1 MKKKYLRPLLII
13 ILSLLTFGCA
23 NTAPP
28 PAFKN
33 FKELKEANIVMQSFD
48 YSCGAGALATLL
60 TYYFNDPIS
69 EAELLD
75 DILKHI
81 PKELIENRKKDGLSL
96 FDLKQAAERKGYKAF
111 GVRLKNSSLLKL
123 SCPALIYLKTEDYQH
138 FAILKGV
145 KEDRFFLADPRRGNI
160 RISADRFIKEW
171 KGKLALVLYKKNYK
185 PKKHNLSIAEDI
197 FLRPELETVKII
209 GF

>member
-1 MKKKYLRPLLII
+1 M
-13 ILSLLTFGCA
+13 
-23 NTAPP
+23 
-28 PAFKN
+28 
-33 FKELKEANIVMQSFD
+33 
-48 YSCGAGALATLL
+48 ATLL
-60 TYYFNDPIS
+60 TYYFNNPVS

-81 PKELIENRKKDGLSL
+81 PTELIKSRKKDGLSL
-96 FDLKQAAERKGYKAF
+96 FDLKQAAERKGYKAY
-111 GVRLKNSSLLKL
+111 GVKLKNSSLLKL
-123 SCPALIYLKTEDYQH
+123 SVPILIYLETEDYKH
-138 FAILKGV
+138 FAILKGI

-185 PKKHNLSIAEDI
+185 PQKHNLSIAEKI
-197 FLRPELETVKII
+197 LLRPELKAVKIT